1 MTDSIYRGDVAGA
14 MPQLKDLTHT
24 NAAERVREDM
34 ASAITALDFL
44 ATSIGQLAAL
54 HEADEEEAILT
65 EGRVFACKRQMIAA
79 VTGLLEAG
87 NDNA

>member
-1 MTDSIYRGDVAGA
+1 MIEEF
-14 MPQLKDLTHT
+14 THS
-24 NAAERVREDM
+24 NAQERVREDM

-44 ATSIGQLAAL
+44 ATSIGPLAAL

-65 EGRVFACKRQMIAA
+65 EGRVIAVKRQMIAA

>member
-1 MTDSIYRGDVAGA
+1 MIEEF
-14 MPQLKDLTHT
+14 THS
-24 NAAERVREDM
+24 NAQERVREDM

-54 HEADEEEAILT
+54 HETDEEEAIIT
-65 EGRVFACKRQMIAA
+65 EGRVIAAKREMVKA

>member
-1 MTDSIYRGDVAGA
+1 MTNEFS
-14 MPQLKDLTHT
+14 HT

-44 ATSIGQLAAL
+44 ASSIGQLAAL
-54 HEADEEEAILT
+54 HESDEEEAIIT
-65 EGRVFACKRQMIAA
+65 EGRVIAAKREMVKA

>member
-1 MTDSIYRGDVAGA
+1 MGEFS
-14 MPQLKDLTHT
+14 HT

-44 ATSIGQLAAL
+44 ASSIGQLAAL
-54 HEADEEEAILT
+54 LEADEEEAIIT
-65 EGRVFACKRQMIAA
+65 EGRVIAVKRQMIAA

>member
-1 MTDSIYRGDVAGA
+1 MGEFS
-14 MPQLKDLTHT
+14 HT

-54 HEADEEEAILT
+54 HEADEEAIIT
-65 EGRVFACKRQMIAA
+65 EGRVIAAKREVVRA

>member
-1 MTDSIYRGDVAGA
+1 MTNEFSY
-14 MPQLKDLTHT
+14 T

-54 HEADEEEAILT
+54 HETDEEEAIIT
-65 EGRVFACKRQMIAA
+65 EGRVIAAKREMVKA
-79 VTGLLEAG
+79 VTGLLEAE
-87 NDNA
+87 

>member
-1 MTDSIYRGDVAGA
+1 MINEFS
-14 MPQLKDLTHT
+14 HT

-44 ATSIGQLAAL
+44 ATSIGRLAAL
-54 HEADEEEAILT
+54 HEADEEEAILA
-65 EGRVFACKRQMIAA
+65 EGRVIAAKREVVRA

>member
-1 MTDSIYRGDVAGA
+1 MTNEFS
-14 MPQLKDLTHT
+14 HT
-24 NAAERVREDM
+24 DATERVREDM

-54 HEADEEEAILT
+54 HEADEEEAIIT
-65 EGRVFACKRQMIAA
+65 EGRVIAVKRQMIAA

>member
-1 MTDSIYRGDVAGA
+1 MTEFS
-14 MPQLKDLTHT
+14 HT

-54 HEADEEEAILT
+54 HETDEEETILT
-65 EGRVFACKRQMIAA
+65 EGRVITAKRDVVRA
-79 VTGLLEAG
+79 VTGLLEAE
-87 NDNA
+87 

>member
-1 MTDSIYRGDVAGA
+1 MTEFS
-14 MPQLKDLTHT
+14 HT
-24 NAAERVREDM
+24 NARERVREDM

-65 EGRVFACKRQMIAA
+65 EGRVIAAKREMVKA
-79 VTGLLEAG
+79 VTGLLEAE
-87 NDNA
+87 

>member
-1 MTDSIYRGDVAGA
+1 MTEFS
-14 MPQLKDLTHT
+14 HT
-24 NAAERVREDM
+24 NAQERVREDM

-54 HEADEEEAILT
+54 HEADEEEAIIT
-65 EGRVFACKRQMIAA
+65 EGRVIAAKREMVKA

>member
-1 MTDSIYRGDVAGA
+1 MIEEF
-14 MPQLKDLTHT
+14 THT
-24 NAAERVREDM
+24 NTQERVREDM

-54 HEADEEEAILT
+54 HETDEEEAIIT
-65 EGRVFACKRQMIAA
+65 EGRVIAVKRQMIAA

-87 NDNA
+87 DDNA